1 MSLRTELHSFKIRWE
16 WISLPWLKIF
26 AIFDFYFCSRKD
38 WKNFDSWVREL
49 PTSTKNMNYAK
60 MVGFKLTSCAGY
72 PYNLFPYSTDSRIKH
87 LLVLQLL
94 WFTVGILAYLVKAQL
109 FSPDMRHHT
118 QTVNLKHRQ
127 TGLKWQIRMRQTLGG
142 NTVAVTHKYIWV
154 QALIFLRILVVYLF
168 SLLDLKNFENKRSE
182 TGKN

>member
-1 MSLRTELHSFKIRWE
+1 MRVNFFTLI
-16 WISLPWLKIF
+16 
-26 AIFDFYFCSRKD
+26 
-38 WKNFDSWVREL
+38 KNFCYIWLLLLQQEGLKELWLWVREL

-142 NTVAVTHKYIWV
+142 NIVAVTHKYIWV
-154 QALIFLRILVVYLF
+154 QALIFLPILVVYLF